1 MRNTWWSFGWCAV
14 SIYNVWLNTEAP
26 YFTVCRGDKIMF
38 DLFKCQMKG
47 IICVHMQ
54 NKVHFYI
61 FSSKQCLSCAKVVA
75 LTLGVVHVLFYII
88 YFIAL
93 HCIAL
98 QNIYILFLLYCI
110 AKKKKIY
117 IYIYYLKL
125 CFILLHCI
133 ALFCK
138 IKNANFSQHSV
149 EIYDNFIGF
158 MDSDSQRER
167 KIMWWRDRGVFRQIS
182 LLILGGFYEESL

>member
-1 MRNTWWSFGWCAV
+1 MV
-14 SIYNVWLNTEAP
+14 NTEAP
-26 YFTVCRGDKIMF
+26 YFTVCRGEKIMF

-75 LTLGVVHVLFYII
+75 VTLGVVHVLFYIF

-98 QNIYILFLLYCI
+98 QKKVYII
-110 AKKKKIY
+110 
-117 IYIYYLKL
+117 
-125 CFILLHCI
+125 FIVLHCI

-138 IKNANFSQHSV
+138 IKKCKFFPTFSRNIWQFHWF
-149 EIYDNFIGF
+149 YG
-158 MDSDSQRER
+158 
-167 KIMWWRDRGVFRQIS
+167 FRQSEREKDNVI
-182 LLILGGFYEESL
+182 ER